1 MEGVHMLLKT
11 IPLIVTVFLLISC
24 QNSEGVVEG
33 DHDTDSETI
42 KTISLE
48 NKILPPKFNITSFNV
63 DYVDEEVE
71 LFFNM
76 GYEIDTDLYDLLT
89 NGYQEL
95 YFSLEYPNDLHEL
108 LNGSK
113 SEFVPAETPKNY
125 HTKFQTQFVVEK
137 KLSKEEIDAIFVNI
151 SKFNLLVADK
161 DKDIIAQFIDIN
173 GFNNFDPEE
182 SNSTVVDEETNED

>member
-1 MEGVHMLLKT
+1 MLLKT
-11 IPLIVTVFLLISC
+11 IPLLVTVFLLISC
-24 QNSEGVVEG
+24 HNNEGVVEG
-33 DHDTDSETI
+33 DHDTNSETTQP
-42 KTISLE
+42 TISLE
-48 NKILPPKFNITSFNV
+48 NKIVPPKFNITSFNV

-113 SEFVPAETPKNY
+113 SEFVPAETPENY
-125 HTKFQTQFVVEK
+125 HTTFQTQFVVEK
-137 KLSKEEIDAIFVNI
+137 KLSKEEIDAIFINI
-151 SKFNLLVADK
+151 SEFNLLVADK
-161 DKDIIAQFIDIN
+161 DKNSIAQFIDIN
-173 GFNNFDPEE
+173 GFNNVDPEE
-182 SNSTVVDEETNED
+182 SNSTVVGEEADNAK